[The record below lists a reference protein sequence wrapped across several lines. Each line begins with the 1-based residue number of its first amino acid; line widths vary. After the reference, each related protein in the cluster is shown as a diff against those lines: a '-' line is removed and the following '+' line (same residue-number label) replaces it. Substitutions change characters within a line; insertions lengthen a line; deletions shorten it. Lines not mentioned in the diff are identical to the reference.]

1 MNYQLKA
8 LRALQDNYIWVIH
21 NEKSA
26 IVVDP
31 TLAEPVDEF
40 LQQNKLQ
47 LASIL
52 LTHGH
57 IDHIG
62 GVAEL
67 VNKYSPQVVDNFSDQ
82 LTDTTEIQIDGFPL
96 IRVILTPGHM
106 YEHVCY
112 LFDQK
117 HLFCGDTLFALGCG
131 RVFTNDYQ
139 LMYDSLAKLKKL
151 NNNNVLCYPAHEYTL
166 NNLRFTL
173 ELDNENQD
181 YYAEFINKTDSKL
194 FEKQNSLPTL
204 LSDELKYNLFLR
216 DDDARLWTVV
226 GKKSESVITN
236 GFEYFKQLRMIR
248 NNF

>member
-1 MNYQLKA
+1 MNYHIKA
-8 LRALQDNYIWVIH
+8 LRALQDNYIWVIY
-21 NEKSA
+21 NQESA

-31 TLAEPVDEF
+31 TLADPVAEF
-40 LQQNKLQ
+40 LQQNNLQ
-47 LASIL
+47 LKSIV

-67 VNKYSPQVVDNFSDQ
+67 ENKYSPQVVDNFSDQ
-82 LTDTTEIQIDGFPL
+82 LTDATELQIDGFPL
-96 IRVILTPGHM
+96 IRITLTPGHM

-112 LFDQK
+112 LFDRK
-117 HLFCGDTLFALGCG
+117 HLFCGDTLFSLGCG

-139 LMYDSLAKLKKL
+139 LMYDSLAKLKRL
-151 NNNNVLCYPAHEYTL
+151 DNDVLCYPAHEYTL

-173 ELDNENQD
+173 ELDNENHG
-181 YYAEFINKTDSKL
+181 YYREFIDKTDTKL

-216 DDDARLWTVV
+216 DNDPRLWAVV
-226 GKKSESVITN
+226 GKKSESVIAN
-236 GFEYFKQLRMIR
+236 SFEYFKQLRMIR

>member
-82 LTDTTEIQIDGFPL
+82 LTDTTEIQIDEFPL

-139 LMYDSLAKLKKL
+139 LMYNSLAKLKKL
-151 NNNNVLCYPAHEYTL
+151 DADVLCYPAHEYTL

-173 ELDNENQD
+173 ELDNENQG
-181 YYAEFINKTDSKL
+181 YYAEFINSTDSKL

>member
-1 MNYQLKA
+1 MNYQIKA
-8 LRALQDNYIWVIH
+8 LRALEDNYIWVIY
-21 NEKSA
+21 NQKSA

-31 TLAEPVDEF
+31 TLADPVDEF
-40 LQQNKLQ
+40 LQQNNLKLK
-47 LASIL
+47 SIL

-57 IDHIG
+57 SDHIG

-67 VNKYSPQVVDNFSDQ
+67 VSKYLPRVIDNFSDQ
-82 LTDTTEIQIDGFPL
+82 LIDATDFEVDGFPL

-112 LFDQK
+112 LFDNK
-117 HLFCGDTLFALGCG
+117 HLFCGDTLFSMGCG

-139 LMYDSLAKLKKL
+139 LMYDSLAKLKRL
-151 NNNNVLCYPAHEYTL
+151 DNNVLCYPAHEYTL

-173 ELDNENQD
+173 ELDSENHGH
-181 YYAEFINKTDSKL
+181 YREFINNIDSKL

-204 LSDELKYNLFLR
+204 LNDELKYNLFLR
-216 DDDARLWTVV
+216 DDDVRLWTVV

-236 GFEYFKQLRMIR
+236 GFEYFKQLRIIR

>member
-151 NNNNVLCYPAHEYTL
+151 NNNVLCYPAHEYTL

-226 GKKSESVITN
+226 GKKSESVIIN

>member
-47 LASIL
+47 LVSIL

-82 LTDTTEIQIDGFPL
+82 LTDTTEIQIDEFPL

-112 LFDQK
+112 LFDQM

-139 LMYDSLAKLKKL
+139 LMYNSLAKLKKL
-151 NNNNVLCYPAHEYTL
+151 DADVLCYPAHEYTL

-173 ELDNENQD
+173 ELDNENQG
-181 YYAEFINKTDSKL
+181 YYAEFINSTDSKL

-226 GKKSESVITN
+226 GKKSGSVITN

>member
-151 NNNNVLCYPAHEYTL
+151 NNNVLCYPAHEYTL

>member
-47 LASIL
+47 LVSIL

-82 LTDTTEIQIDGFPL
+82 LTDTTEIQIDEFPL

-139 LMYDSLAKLKKL
+139 LMYNSLAKLKKL
-151 NNNNVLCYPAHEYTL
+151 DADVLCYPAHEYTL

-173 ELDNENQD
+173 ELDNENHG
-181 YYAEFINKTDSKL
+181 YYAEFINSTDSKL

-216 DDDARLWTVV
+216 DDDSRLWTVV

>member
-82 LTDTTEIQIDGFPL
+82 LTDTTEVQIDEFPL

-139 LMYDSLAKLKKL
+139 LMYNSLAKLKKL
-151 NNNNVLCYPAHEYTL
+151 NNNVLCYPAHEYTL

>member
-1 MNYQLKA
+1 MNYQIKA
-8 LRALQDNYIWVIH
+8 LRALEDNYIWVIY
-21 NEKSA
+21 NQKSA

-31 TLAEPVDEF
+31 TLAGPVNEF
-40 LQQNKLQ
+40 LQQNNLH
-47 LASIL
+47 LDSIL

-57 IDHIG
+57 SDHIG

-67 VNKYSPQVVDNFSDQ
+67 VNKYSPQIVDNFSDQ
-82 LTDTTEIQIDGFPL
+82 LTDASNVQIDGFPQ
-96 IRVILTPGHM
+96 IQVILTPGHM

-112 LFDQK
+112 LFDNK
-117 HLFCGDTLFALGCG
+117 HLFCGDTLFSLGCG

-139 LMYDSLAKLKKL
+139 LMHDSLTKLKKL
-151 NNNNVLCYPAHEYTL
+151 DNNVLCYPAHEYTL

-173 ELDNENQD
+173 ELDNENQE
-181 YYAEFINKTDSKL
+181 YYADFTNKIDSKL
-194 FEKQNSLPTL
+194 FEKQNSLPTV

-216 DDDARLWTVV
+216 DNDARLWSVI

>member
-139 LMYDSLAKLKKL
+139 LMYNSLAKLKKL
-151 NNNNVLCYPAHEYTL
+151 NNNVLCYPAHEYTL